1 VSHLRVRMALLKGPV
16 DDESGQALVEYAL
29 VLSLVSIAAVVA
41 LAAIG
46 GSLQTMISNVLQA
59 FPG

>member
-1 VSHLRVRMALLKGPV
+1 MALLTGRMH
-16 DDESGQALVEYAL
+16 DESGQALVEYAL

-46 GSLQTMISNVLQA
+46 GSLDTMISNVVQA
-59 FPG
+59 FPK